1 MVFQI
6 IILIFNTRERI
17 LTILLDIGEIF
28 TAHSIN
34 GFEVLWPIFTISK
47 LLWLLSGIKAG
58 VIDSSGIEKLVRNW
72 LNASIALLAI

>member
-28 TAHSIN
+28 IAHLIN
-34 GFEVLWPIFTISK
+34 GFEVLGPIFTISK
-47 LLWLLSGIKAG
+47 LLWLLSGVKA
-58 VIDSSGIEKLVRNW
+58 VNIDSSGIEKL
-72 LNASIALLAI
+72 LKID